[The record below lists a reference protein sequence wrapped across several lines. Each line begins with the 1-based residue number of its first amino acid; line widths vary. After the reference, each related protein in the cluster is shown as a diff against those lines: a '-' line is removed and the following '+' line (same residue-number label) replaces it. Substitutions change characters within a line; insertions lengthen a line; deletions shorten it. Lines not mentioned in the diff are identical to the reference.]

1 MSPMIAAN
9 YDSRK
14 LKIHYMEDKR
24 LTIPH
29 EKIRQIYRKWRENTE
44 FNI

>member
-1 MSPMIAAN
+1 MRPMIAAN
-9 YDSRK
+9 HDSRK
-14 LKIHYMEDKR
+14 SMIHYMEDKR
-24 LTIPH
+24 LTIPN